1 MHDIDSYVKHNGRRV
16 RSLPTAAQ
24 CAAQAERLLMST
36 EASLSSK
43 AHTGP
48 AAVWRHIFAGFG
60 ASLVGIGLARFAY
73 TPLIPPLIQAHWFA
87 ASDVVYLGAANLAGY
102 LIGALLGR
110 PIAHRATNT
119 RTLRAMMALVSLA
132 FLACAFPVSVTWFFI
147 WRLLSGVA
155 GGTIMVL
162 VAATLL
168 PHVPAER
175 KGLASGAIF
184 LGLGV
189 GIAASGTIV
198 PLLVNLG
205 LRSTWIGLAAV
216 SAVLTLA
223 TWGGWPSAAK
233 HHAHAALSAKPHNP
247 SKVRVLYAEY
257 ALMALGLVPT
267 MVFLVDFIARGLGA
281 GAHVGALYWIL
292 YGMGAIFGAPAYG
305 FFTDRFGG
313 RFAIRVLSLL
323 QVVVIAV
330 FAMSGNRIVIGAL
343 TLVIGSF
350 PPGIVPM
357 MLARVHE
364 VVPHDHARQNIVWSR
379 VTTTFAAFQA
389 MAGYA
394 YSALFN
400 ASSGN
405 HRLLFA
411 IGAVAL
417 MFVVVVDCGARWIAQ
432 ERGQNPDSA

>member
-1 MHDIDSYVKHNGRRV
+1 
-16 RSLPTAAQ
+16 
-24 CAAQAERLLMST
+24 
-36 EASLSSK
+36 
-43 AHTGP
+43 
-48 AAVWRHIFAGFG
+48 
-60 ASLVGIGLARFAY
+60 
-73 TPLIPPLIQAHWFA
+73 
-87 ASDVVYLGAANLAGY
+87 
-102 LIGALLGR
+102 
-110 PIAHRATNT
+110 
-119 RTLRAMMALVSLA
+119 
-132 FLACAFPVSVTWFFI
+132 
-147 WRLLSGVA
+147 
-155 GGTIMVL
+155 
-162 VAATLL
+162 
-168 PHVPAER
+168 
-175 KGLASGAIF
+175 
-184 LGLGV
+184 
-189 GIAASGTIV
+189 
-198 PLLVNLG
+198 
-205 LRSTWIGLAAV
+205 
-216 SAVLTLA
+216 
-223 TWGGWPSAAK
+223 
-233 HHAHAALSAKPHNP
+233 
-247 SKVRVLYAEY
+247 
-257 ALMALGLVPT
+257 
-267 MVFLVDFIARGLGA
+267 
-281 GAHVGALYWIL
+281 
-292 YGMGAIFGAPAYG
+292 MGAIFGAPAYG